1 MMSEKIFYFEIKGIK
16 CNKCINEILSK
27 LKQNEEL
34 NQIEINSS
42 ENQLKLSSTK
52 KLTEKKIQSYL
63 KSKYKVT
70 EIKKERNLNKTSLK
84 KLKQLFP
91 LLLIITYILISSILL
106 NYNNLIIKEFM
117 LDFMGQFFIVFSF
130 FKFLNLRGFK
140 NSFKIYDPLAKKF
153 NFYGWLYP
161 IVETLIGISFL
172 IRFEYQ
178 IFAYFSILILTPTTI
193 GVIRVLNKK
202 EGIKCACL
210 GSILNLPMTE
220 ATLVENGLMIL
231 MSLALII

>member
-1 MMSEKIFYFEIKGIK
+1 MVEKIFYFKIKGIK
-16 CNKCINEILSK
+16 CEKCINEIYSD

-34 NQIEINSS
+34 NNIEINFS

-52 KLTEKKIQSYL
+52 KLNEKKIQSYL

-70 EIKKERNLNKTSLK
+70 EITKEENLNKTSFK

-91 LLLIITYILISSILL
+91 LFLILIYILISSILL
-106 NYNNLIIKEFM
+106 NYNNLIINEFM
-117 LDFMGQFFIVFSF
+117 LDFMGQFFIIFSF

-140 NSFKIYDPLAKKF
+140 NSFKIYDPLAKKI

-161 IVETLIGISFL
+161 IFETLVGISFL
-172 IRFEYQ
+172 MRFEYQ

-193 GVIRVLNKK
+193 GVIKVLNKK
-202 EGIKCACL
+202 KKIKCACL
-210 GSILNLPMTE
+210 GSTLNLPMTE
-220 ATLVENGLMIL
+220 ATLLENGLMIL

>member
-1 MMSEKIFYFEIKGIK
+1 MVEKIFYFKIKGIK
-16 CNKCINEILSK
+16 CEKCINEIYSD

-34 NQIEINSS
+34 NHIEINFS

-52 KLTEKKIQSYL
+52 NLTEKKIQSYL

-70 EIKKERNLNKTSLK
+70 EITKEENLNKTSFK

-91 LLLIITYILISSILL
+91 LFLIITYILFSSILL
-106 NYNNLIIKEFM
+106 NYNNLIINEFM
-117 LDFMGQFFIVFSF
+117 LDFMGQFFIIFSF

-161 IVETLIGISFL
+161 IVETLLGISFL
-172 IRFEYQ
+172 MRFEYQ

-193 GVIRVLNKK
+193 GVIKVLNKG
-202 EGIKCACL
+202 EEIKCACL
-210 GSILNLPMTE
+210 GSILNVPMTE
-220 ATLVENGLMIL
+220 ATLLENGLMIL